1 MKFTDG
7 AWLIRDGFKINRARE
22 VRFEKIE
29 DSKVTLTVPTFNILN
44 RGMTLG
50 GVYITLEI
58 TSPMEDVFKIKA
70 YHHKGSKDLEP
81 SYFVIDPKDVK
92 LKADSNDTRVKI
104 KSGEAELFIDKKDYK
119 MTLMLGKKT
128 VAVSSGLAYIE
139 GGDKNYM
146 REQLDLRVGEHVYG
160 LGERFGALVKNGQS
174 IDIENKDGGTFTEQ
188 AYKNIPF
195 YVTDKDLGVF
205 VDHSETVSFE
215 VGSEN
220 VSKVQFSVEGEA
232 LTYYMFAGRDM
243 KDVLLKYTKLTG
255 RAPAVPE
262 WSYGLWLSTSF
273 TTDYDEKTVLSFV
286 DGMKERGIDLK
297 VFHFDCFWMKDSHWC
312 NFKWDEKMFPDPKG
326 LLTKLHERGLKVC
339 VWINPYIA
347 QESELFDEGVEKGYF
362 LKRKDGSVWQWD
374 LWQAGMAIVDFT
386 NKDAR
391 KWYQEKLKVLL
402 DMGVDCFKTDF
413 GERIPTEDVIWADGK
428 DSKRMHNFYTYLYN
442 ETVFELLKEVKGE
455 GEAIVFSRSA
465 TAGCQKFPVHWG
477 GDCKSDYVSMEQ
489 TIRGGLSLM
498 MSGFS
503 YWSHDIGGFEDKSTA
518 DVYKRWAAFGL
529 MSSHSRLHGSSSYRV
544 PWNYDDEASEVVKFY
559 TELKSQLVPYL
570 TEEAKTGLP
579 LMRPMALEFQ
589 NDPACAY
596 LDHQYMLGSKILI
609 APVFDEEG
617 KVTYYLP
624 KGKWRDIYT
633 GDVKEL
639 TEGKFYTET
648 RGYMEMPIY
657 EKR

>member
-50 GVYITLEI
+50 GVYITFEI

-104 KSGEAELFIDKKDYK
+104 KSGEAELFIDKKDFK

-128 VAVSSGLAYIE
+128 VAVLSGLAYIE

-428 DSKRMHNFYTYLYN
+428 DPKRMHNFYTYLYN

-609 APVFDEEG
+609 APVFDEDG

-639 TEGKFYTET
+639 SEGKFYTET

>member
-104 KSGEAELFIDKKDYK
+104 KSGEAELFIDKKDFK

-128 VAVSSGLAYIE
+128 VAVLSGLAYIE

-428 DSKRMHNFYTYLYN
+428 DPKRMHNFYTYLYN

-609 APVFDEEG
+609 APVFDEDG